1 MKVSSSSSSTST
13 SATSYSSKGFSGLV
27 SGLDTDALVEA
38 MTSDVQEK
46 IDKVKQQQQ
55 TYTWKQEAY
64 RDVISSIT
72 SFQSKYFSYSSS
84 TNLLS
89 STFYNTATMVPS
101 GTNKSAITVS
111 GTSTNT
117 SANYSIT
124 GISALASAANM
135 TAGGSLSKSTITTNA
150 INFGD
155 RTVCAAAGGSIS
167 IKYGGSVYNVSIGD
181 DVTAL
186 SATDMA
192 TALNSALKGVTLS
205 SGNTLGDKLAFS
217 ATGNTLSLGYTG
229 DDNNSFSISGGT
241 TTTLT
246 ALGFAAGDS
255 ESGGKITASSDV
267 QLSKTASF
275 SLADKSLTFNLNGT
289 SKTITFSATD
299 TASDIDSLKDLIQKK
314 LDSSF
319 GSGKITVDTPSGGL
333 SFKTDDTSTLKITS
347 TTSDTLGLNGVFAL
361 SNGASNRLDTTKKLS
376 ELGLTA
382 GTDGKYTLNVNGQS
396 LSFSADTE
404 LSDVIS
410 KINSDTSAGI
420 NVTYLS
426 TTGTFNISADESG
439 VQGKINIYDEN
450 GGDLAKS
457 LFGADALY
465 TPENGGTAAIESS
478 LVKAGTD
485 LKMTIRYTGATSDT
499 DITRSS
505 NGVTI
510 DGITFTANSKFDA
523 RGTDSDTTDE
533 ISFTSSSSSDTLVSA
548 IKSMVEDYNTLV
560 DKIASYTETK
570 KDTDYQP
577 LTDAQKKDMTTDE
590 IEKWNT
596 KAKQGVLFG
605 DTTLT
610 ALASSLRFVFSTV
623 VSGVGN
629 ASSIGLSTSSYY
641 SDNGKIT
648 LDETKLKAA
657 IQSDPDKVK
666 SIFTATSEQSASVTS
681 SGYLAGGIA
690 TRLKTITEAYAKSTG
705 SYKGKL
711 VELAGIS
718 NNATTTDNYIARQQ
732 KMLSSQLDNLEDL
745 LETRRDR
752 YQSKFTSLETYIS
765 KMNSQSS
772 WLSSASS

>member
-1 MKVSSSSSSTST
+1 MKVSSSSSSAST

-38 MTSDVQEK
+38 MTSDVQSK

-72 SFQSKYFSYSSS
+72 GFQSKYFSYSSS

-89 STFYNTATMVPS
+89 STFYNTATMVAN

-117 SANYSIT
+117 NANYSIT

-135 TAGGSLSKSTITTNA
+135 SASGSLSKSTITTNA

-186 SATDMA
+186 TATDMA

-217 ATGNTLSLGYTG
+217 ATGNKLSLGYTG

-241 TTTLT
+241 TSTLT

-255 ESGGKITASSDV
+255 ESGGKITAASDV
-267 QLSKTASF
+267 QLAKTTSF
-275 SLADKSLTFNLNGT
+275 SLANKSLTFNFNGS

-299 TASDIDSLKDLIQKK
+299 TATDIDSLQLLLQKK
-314 LDSSF
+314 LDSNF
-319 GSGKITVDTPSGGL
+319 GSGKITVDKSSGAL
-333 SFKTDDTSTLKITS
+333 AFKTDDTSTLKITS

-382 GTDGKYTLNVNGQS
+382 GSDGKYTLNVNGQS
-396 LSFSADTE
+396 LSFSADAE
-404 LSDVIS
+404 LGDVIS
-410 KINSDTSAGI
+410 KINSDTNAGI

-426 TTGTFNISADESG
+426 TTGTFNISADQSG

-450 GGDLAKS
+450 GGDLAKA
-457 LFGADALY
+457 LFGASALY
-465 TPENGGTAAIESS
+465 DTTNKTESS
-478 LVKAGTD
+478 LIKAGTD
-485 LKMTIRYTGATSDT
+485 LKMTIRYTGATEDT
-499 DITRSS
+499 EITRST

-523 RGTDSDTTDE
+523 KGTADTTDE
-533 ISFTSSSSSDTLVSA
+533 ISFTASSSSDTLVSA

-570 KDTDYQP
+570 KDSDYKP
-577 LTDAQKKDMTTDE
+577 LTDAQKEEMTTDE

-596 KAKQGVLFG
+596 KAKQGILFG

-610 ALASSLRFVFSTV
+610 SLASSLRFVFSTV

-629 ASSIGLSTSSYY
+629 ASSIGLTTSSYY

-648 LDETKLKAA
+648 VDETKLKAA

-690 TRLKTITEAYAKSTG
+690 TRLQTITEAYAKSTG

-711 VELAGIS
+711 VELAGIA

-732 KMLSSQLDNLEDL
+732 KMLSTQLDSLEDL

-752 YQSKFTSLETYIS
+752 YQSKFTTLETYIS

-772 WLSSASS
+772 WLSSSSSS